1 MPSWMIELLVNLA
14 MQFGIPWLT
23 EKFKWVPTEFW
34 QVVKDILKYVQAAD
48 DKKEAVKTVR
58 SQLGC
63 VGIGCPPD
71 LKGNI

>member
-1 MPSWMIELLVNLA
+1 MPAWLVQLLTTLA
-14 MQFGIPWLT
+14 LQFGIPWLT
-23 EKFKWVPTEFW
+23 EKFSWLPKEFFVML
-34 QVVKDILKYVQAAD
+34 QDILKYVQAAD